1 MHVQSEMHVADTQT
15 AFNAS
20 GILVVFELSTSA
32 TDYHRLPHTATDFLN
47 ASVHTCL
54 NAQKLKVA
62 IIMQFTR
69 AANNQSYCTKTMEY
83 ETLLCTLMRCSAL
96 VKKC

>member
-20 GILVVFELSTSA
+20 GILVVFEVSTSA
-32 TDYHRLPHTATDFLN
+32 TDCHRLPHTATDFLN

-54 NAQKLKVA
+54 NAQ
-62 IIMQFTR
+62 
-69 AANNQSYCTKTMEY
+69 SYSGLGWKS
-83 ETLLCTLMRCSAL
+83 LLAL
-96 VKKC
+96 FL